1 MSIPDE
7 HKTRHI
13 YQFTHLDN
21 LPDILQHGLLS
32 YNEKERRGIS
42 HISIAS
48 SSIQDRR
55 AVMDVSVGPG
65 GVVHNYVPF
74 YFCSRSPMLLSVVNA
89 KNVDQLYLLYLGVP
103 IDVLTLPKAV
113 FTNASANT
121 AVPPTFYSDP
131 SDLVNLDWANI
142 DSKKWGSPSD
152 DARHA
157 RMAEALI
164 HRRLKVSKIDHIIV
178 WNDMVKEK
186 VEEIYAEA
194 DIDPPAIVFDGH
206 RGRHFYY
213 INFYDKGGRVSIV
226 TGPICLRN
234 QYEAAAKEVMETRS
248 EESPDEA
255 MFDSI
260 EDAVDEL
267 DDDFCA
273 LPELAE
279 INDLPTANQE
289 HREDVGAHT
298 RTVVDKLRNSDLFE
312 ALSDREKVLVEFAA
326 YLHDIGKGKSP
337 RDDQGRQRVDAD
349 HPARAISLVQRILT
363 EDIETIDEEEV
374 RQIIL
379 LVAYHDLIG
388 DILGK
393 GRDRQQLLDVIECA
407 EDFDM
412 LAALNCADV
421 ESLIPE
427 GGLARMIS
435 SHPGWLERI
444 KAGLPDLREWT
455 LENLEDEE

>member
-1 MSIPDE
+1 MPIPDE
-7 HKTRHI
+7 HNSRHI

-55 AVMDVSVGPG
+55 AVMDVPVGPG
-65 GVVHNYVPF
+65 GVVHDYVPF

-103 IDVLTLPKAV
+103 IDVLALPNAV

-121 AVPPTFYSDP
+121 AVPPTFYSEP

-152 DARHA
+152 EARHA
-157 RMAEALI
+157 RMAEALVYK
-164 HRRLKVSKIDHIIV
+164 RLKVSKIDHIIV
-178 WNDMVKEK
+178 WNKMIKEK
-186 VEEIYAEA
+186 VKEIYDEA
-194 DIDPPAIVFDGH
+194 DIEPPALEFDGH
-206 RGRHFYY
+206 KRRYFYFT
-213 INFYDKGGRVSIV
+213 NFYEQGKVSIV
-226 TGPICLRN
+226 TGPISLRN
-234 QYEAAAKEVMETRS
+234 QYVAAAREVMETRN
-248 EESPDEA
+248 EESPNEA
-255 MFDSI
+255 IFESI

-267 DDDFCA
+267 DDNFCA
-273 LPELAE
+273 LPELDA

-298 RTVVDKLRNSDLFE
+298 LTVVDKLRKSELYE
-312 ALSDREKVLVEFAA
+312 ELSDREKVLVEFAA
-326 YLHDIGKGKSP
+326 YLHDIGKGNSP
-337 RDDQGRQRVDAD
+337 RDDQGRQRVDPD
-349 HPARAISLVQRILT
+349 HPARAIPLIQRILT
-363 EDIETIDEEEV
+363 EDIGTLDEKEV
-374 RQIIL
+374 RQVIL

-388 DILGK
+388 DIIGK
-393 GRDRQQLLDVIECA
+393 GRDQQQLLDVIDCA

-444 KAGLPDLREWT
+444 KSGLPDLREWA
-455 LENLEDEE
+455 LENLEDKE